1 MHVAKDKVV
10 QFHYEVK
17 DLQGEVVDSSRDGQP
32 VYYLHGHE
40 NIMPA
45 LEQAMEGK
53 GVGDTLSVTLEPKD
67 AYGEYQE
74 GAEQRVSVK
83 HLIGA
88 DKWKPGM
95 LALVNTEHGQRQV
108 KVKKVGKFMVT
119 VDLNHP
125 LAGQTLTFD
134 LEVMD
139 IRDASAEEIEHGHVH
154 GEGGHHH

>member
-1 MHVAKDKVV
+1 MQISKDKVV

-17 DLQGEVVDSSRDGQP
+17 DLKGEELDSSRDGQP
-32 VYYLHGHE
+32 IYYLHGHE

-53 GVGDTLSVTLEPKD
+53 SAGDKLSLTLEPKD
-67 AYGEYQE
+67 AYGEYEE

-83 HLIGA
+83 HLVGA

-134 LEVMD
+134 LEVLD
-139 IRDASAEEIEHGHVH
+139 VRDASAEEIEHGHVH